1 MKKIIFSDLDGTL
14 IYKEQ
19 QELHKGNFD
28 AVKRWREKGNLF
40 VICTGRNPIDILPT

>member
-1 MKKIIFSDLDGTL
+1 MNVIKRN
-14 IYKEQ
+14 KEQ

-40 VICTGRNPIDILPT
+40 VIKILKI